1 MERVVRQSPAVAEF
15 DSVMKKMQWC
25 CETSSVLIV
34 SACNPS
40 YWISWCS
47 RTLSSTVFLTST
59 VGCPMP
65 MISVLLRIGRAL
77 G

>member
-40 YWISWCS
+40 YWIS
-47 RTLSSTVFLTST
+47 
-59 VGCPMP
+59 
-65 MISVLLRIGRAL
+65 
-77 G
+77 